1 MKSIISVL
9 LGLLIA
15 WTILTFIVPRPNV
28 STYVRIIDPAPLTM
42 DDTNLAM
49 IGTGLASPQP
59 KPSVMDAPSP
69 AALTKNVMM
78 MMGSSAP
85 APMMKMPVKMMA
97 PGTAPMVMM
106 APGAPPPPM
115 MVAPAPSSALP
126 MSSTMTPVA
135 SMQQAPSPSV

>member
-1 MKSIISVL
+1 MKTLATIG
-9 LGLLIA
+9 LGLFIA
-15 WTILTFIVPRPNV
+15 FVILSYVKPQV
-28 STYVRIIDPAPLTM
+28 STYTLNAWPLEL
-42 DDTNLAM
+42 DDSNLAL
-49 IGTGLASPQP
+49 IGAGLASPQP
-59 KPSVMDAPSP
+59 KPSVMDASP
-69 AALTKNVMM
+69 TASAKNVMM

-126 MSSTMTPVA
+126 MSSTMTPV
-135 SMQQAPSPSV
+135 SMQQAPSPSA